1 MPGVKTNES
10 PAKARK
16 TGQRGPADQTT
27 HAYAHYVRTSAW
39 KIRVVLDLIRGH
51 DVAEAA
57 NILRLCERDAAHDIA
72 KVLHSAVANASH
84 NDGVPADELYVA
96 ACFADEGPTIKRF
109 RPRARGRT
117 GQILKRTCHITIVV
131 GRLPDSLLTAARNQ
145 SAEVAANRARRT
157 AGARATAEV
166 ATADARRSA
175 AGAEEV
181 IAGATLAA
189 PADADVVDGV
199 VADDVVADDVV
210 VAVAET
216 SSDVQGF
223 SAAGPDEAPDF
234 AADPNALNLIIG
246 IGPKLHEEL
255 NAAGIF
261 TFQQLADLSDDDITA
276 LDEKVSRSADQI
288 TDWRQQAQ
296 DILAGT
302 WDRDSKNN
310 T

>member
-39 KIRVVLDLIRGH
+39 KVRVVLDLIRGH

-57 NILRLCERDAAHDIA
+57 NILRLCERDAAHDIG

-84 NDGVPADELYVA
+84 NDGMPPEELYVA

-117 GQILKRTCHITIVV
+117 GQILKRTSHITIVV
-131 GRLPDSLLTAARNQ
+131 GRLPDALLTNARNQ

-157 AGARATAEV
+157 AGARATAEA
-166 ATADARRSA
+166 ATADARRGA

-181 IAGATLAA
+181 IAGATLSA
-189 PADADVVDGV
+189 PVDEVVEASVVEASADTPG
-199 VADDVVADDVV
+199 
-210 VAVAET
+210 
-216 SSDVQGF
+216 VQGF
-223 SAAGPDEAPDF
+223 AATSGSSID
-234 AADPNALNLIIG
+234 AAANPNALNQIIG

-261 TFQQLADLSDDDITA
+261 TFQQLADLSDDEITA

-296 DILAGT
+296 EILAGT
-302 WDRDSKNN
+302 WDRDSTNN

>member
-39 KIRVVLDLIRGH
+39 KVRVVLDLIRGH

-84 NDGVPADELYVA
+84 NDGVPAEELYVS

-145 SAEVAANRARRT
+145 SAEAAANRARRT
-157 AGARATAEV
+157 AGARATAE
-166 ATADARRSA
+166 AASADARRSA

-181 IAGATLAA
+181 IAGATFTA
-189 PADADVVDGV
+189 PADDAVD
-199 VADDVVADDVV
+199 
-210 VAVAET
+210 T
-216 SSDVQGF
+216 SEVQGF
-223 SAAGPDEAPDF
+223 AAAAPEDKPDF
-234 AADPNALNLIIG
+234 AADPTSLNLILG
-246 IGPKLHEEL
+246 IGPKLQEEL
-255 NAAGIF
+255 NAAGIS

-296 DILAGT
+296 EILAGT
-302 WDRDSKNN
+302 WDRDTKNN
-310 T
+310 S

>member
-16 TGQRGPADQTT
+16 TGQRGPADQVT

-39 KIRVVLDLIRGH
+39 KVRVVLDLIRGH

-57 NILRLCERDAAHDIA
+57 NILRLCERDAAHDIG

-84 NDGVPADELYVA
+84 NDGMPPEELYVA
-96 ACFADEGPTIKRF
+96 ACYADEGPTIKRF

-117 GQILKRTCHITIVV
+117 GQILKRTSHITIVV
-131 GRLPDSLLTAARNQ
+131 GRLPDALLTNARNQ
-145 SAEVAANRARRT
+145 SAEAAANRARRT
-157 AGARATAEV
+157 AGARATAE
-166 ATADARRSA
+166 ASTADARRSA

-181 IAGATLAA
+181 IAGATLDA
-189 PADADVVDGV
+189 PASVEAIADTVAPEVVESTEVEGFAAAAS
-199 VADDVVADDVV
+199 ADK
-210 VAVAET
+210 
-216 SSDVQGF
+216 
-223 SAAGPDEAPDF
+223 PDF

-261 TFQQLADLSDDDITA
+261 TFQQLADLSDDEITA
-276 LDEKVSRSADQI
+276 LDAKVSRSADQI

-296 DILAGT
+296 EILAGT
-302 WDRDSKNN
+302 WDRDTKNN
-310 T
+310 S

>member
-27 HAYAHYVRTSAW
+27 HAYAYYVRSSAW
-39 KIRVVLDLIRGH
+39 KVRVVLDLIRGH

-57 NILRLCERDAAHDIA
+57 NILRLCERDAAFDVA

-84 NDGVPADELYVA
+84 NDGIPAEELYVA

-117 GQILKRTCHITIVV
+117 GQILKRTSHITIVV
-131 GRLPDSLLTAARNQ
+131 GRLPDALLTQARNV

-157 AGARATAEV
+157 AGARATAES
-166 ATADARRSA
+166 AAADARRDA

-181 IAGATLAA
+181 IAGATMSEPVA
-189 PADADVVDGV
+189 ADVVE
-199 VADDVVADDVV
+199 AAP
-210 VAVAET
+210 VAE
-216 SSDVQGF
+216 VQGLVGSTEAGA
-223 SAAGPDEAPDF
+223 SAANAKFD
-234 AADPNALNLIIG
+234 DPNALNLIIG

-261 TFQQLADLSDDDITA
+261 TFQQLADLSDDEITA
-276 LDEKVSRSADQI
+276 LDAKVSRSADQI

-296 DILAGT
+296 EILAGT
-302 WDRDSKNN
+302 WDRDTKNN
-310 T
+310 S

>member
-16 TGQRGPADQTT
+16 TGQRGPSDQTT

-39 KIRVVLDLIRGH
+39 KVRVVLDLIRGH

-57 NILRLCERDAAHDIA
+57 NVLRLCERDAAHDIA

-84 NDGVPADELYVA
+84 NDGVPAEELYVS

-131 GRLPDSLLTAARNQ
+131 GRLPDALLTAARNQ
-145 SAEVAANRARRT
+145 SAEAAANRARRT
-157 AGARATAEV
+157 AGARATVEA

-181 IAGATLAA
+181 IAGATLTA
-189 PADADVVDGV
+189 PAES
-199 VADDVVADDVV
+199 VADD
-210 VAVAET
+210 AVD
-216 SSDVQGF
+216 SSEVQGF
-223 SAAGPDEAPDF
+223 TAEPSAGKPDF
-234 AADPNALNLIIG
+234 AADPTALNVIIG
-246 IGPKLHEEL
+246 IGPTLHEEL
-255 NAAGIF
+255 NAAGIS
-261 TFQQLADLSDDDITA
+261 TFQQLADLSDDDINA
-276 LDEKVSRSADQI
+276 LDEKVGRSADQI

-296 DILAGT
+296 EILAGT
-302 WDRDSKNN
+302 WDRDTTNN

>member
-1 MPGVKTNES
+1 MPGLKTNES

-16 TGQRGPADQTT
+16 TGQRGPADQIT

-39 KIRVVLDLIRGH
+39 KVRVVLDLIRGH

-84 NDGVPADELYVA
+84 NDGMPAEELYVA
-96 ACFADEGPTIKRF
+96 ACYADEGPTIKRF

-117 GQILKRTCHITIVV
+117 GQILKRTSHITIVV
-131 GRLPDSLLTAARNQ
+131 GRLPDTLLTNARNQ
-145 SAEVAANRARRT
+145 SAEAAANRARRT
-157 AGARATAEV
+157 AGARATAEA

-181 IAGATLAA
+181 IAGATLDAPT
-189 PADADVVDGV
+189 PADAPATDEVVE
-199 VADDVVADDVV
+199 A
-210 VAVAET
+210 
-216 SSDVQGF
+216 SSEVQGF
-223 SAAGPDEAPDF
+223 VGGSSGAKPDA

-296 DILAGT
+296 EILAGT
-302 WDRDSKNN
+302 WDRDTTNN
-310 T
+310 S

>member
-16 TGQRGPADQTT
+16 TGQRGPSDQTT

-39 KIRVVLDLIRGH
+39 KVRVVLDLIRGH

-57 NILRLCERDAAHDIA
+57 NVLRLCERDAAHDIA

-84 NDGVPADELYVA
+84 NDGVPAEELYVS

-131 GRLPDSLLTAARNQ
+131 GRLPDALLTAARNQ
-145 SAEVAANRARRT
+145 SAEAAANRARRT
-157 AGARATAEV
+157 AGARATVEA

-181 IAGATLAA
+181 IAGATLTA
-189 PADADVVDGV
+189 PAES
-199 VADDVVADDVV
+199 VADD
-210 VAVAET
+210 AVD
-216 SSDVQGF
+216 SSEVQGF
-223 SAAGPDEAPDF
+223 TAEPSAGKPDF
-234 AADPNALNLIIG
+234 AADPTALNVIIG
-246 IGPKLHEEL
+246 IGPTLHEEL
-255 NAAGIF
+255 NAAGIS
-261 TFQQLADLSDDDITA
+261 TFQQLADLSDDDINA

-296 DILAGT
+296 EILAGT
-302 WDRDSKNN
+302 WDRDTTNN

>member
-39 KIRVVLDLIRGH
+39 KVRVVLDLIRGH

-84 NDGVPADELYVA
+84 NDGLPAEELYVS

-131 GRLPDSLLTAARNQ
+131 GRLPDALLTAARNQ
-145 SAEVAANRARRT
+145 SAEAAANRARRT
-157 AGARATAEV
+157 AGARATAE
-166 ATADARRSA
+166 AASGDARRSA
-175 AGAEEV
+175 AGAEEI
-181 IAGATLAA
+181 IAGATLTA
-189 PADADVVDGV
+189 PADPAADH
-199 VADDVVADDVV
+199 
-210 VAVAET
+210 AVE
-216 SSDVQGF
+216 SSEVQGI
-223 SAAGPDEAPDF
+223 AAEASTDKPDF
-234 AADPNALNLIIG
+234 AADATALNLIIG

-255 NAAGIF
+255 NAAGIT
-261 TFQQLADLSDDDITA
+261 TFQQLADLSDDDINA

-288 TDWRQQAQ
+288 TEWRQQAQ
-296 DILAGT
+296 EILAGT
-302 WDRDSKNN
+302 WDRDSTNN

>member
-27 HAYAHYVRTSAW
+27 HAYAYYVRSSAW
-39 KIRVVLDLIRGH
+39 KVRVVLDLIRGH

-57 NILRLCERDAAHDIA
+57 NVLRLCERDAAFDIA

-84 NDGVPADELYVA
+84 NDGIPAEELYVS

-117 GQILKRTCHITIVV
+117 GQILKRTSHITIVV
-131 GRLPDSLLTAARNQ
+131 GRLPDALLTQARNQ

-157 AGARATAEV
+157 AGARATAESV
-166 ATADARRSA
+166 AADTRRSA

-181 IAGATLAA
+181 IAGATM
-189 PADADVVDGV
+189 ADAVVE
-199 VADDVVADDVV
+199 
-210 VAVAET
+210 AVSVPE
-216 SSDVQGF
+216 VQGLVATTAP
-223 SAAGPDEAPDF
+223 SAID
-234 AADPNALNLIIG
+234 DPNALNLIIG

-261 TFQQLADLSDDDITA
+261 TFQELADLTDDEITA
-276 LDEKVSRSADQI
+276 LDVKVSRSADQI

-296 DILAGT
+296 EILAGT
-302 WDRDSKNN
+302 WDRDTKNN
-310 T
+310 S

>member
-39 KIRVVLDLIRGH
+39 KVRVVLDLIRGH

-84 NDGVPADELYVA
+84 NDGLPAEELYVS

-131 GRLPDSLLTAARNQ
+131 GRLPDALLTAARNQ

-157 AGARATAEV
+157 AGARATAE
-166 ATADARRSA
+166 AASGDARRSG

-181 IAGATLAA
+181 IAGATLTAPVDPAA
-189 PADADVVDGV
+189 DH
-199 VADDVVADDVV
+199 
-210 VAVAET
+210 AVE
-216 SSDVQGF
+216 SSEVQGI
-223 SAAGPDEAPDF
+223 AAEASTEKPDF
-234 AADPNALNLIIG
+234 AADATALNLIIG

-255 NAAGIF
+255 NAAGIN
-261 TFQQLADLSDDDITA
+261 TFQQLADLSDDDINA

-296 DILAGT
+296 EILAGT
-302 WDRDSKNN
+302 WDRDSTNN

>member
-27 HAYAHYVRTSAW
+27 HAYAYYVRTSAW
-39 KIRVVLDLIRGH
+39 KVRVVLDLIRGH

-57 NILRLCERDAAHDIA
+57 NILRLCERDAAHDIG

-84 NDGVPADELYVA
+84 NDAMPPEELYVS

-117 GQILKRTCHITIVV
+117 GQILKRTSHITIVV
-131 GRLPDSLLTAARNQ
+131 GRLPDALLTQARNQ

-157 AGARATAEV
+157 AGARATAEAAV
-166 ATADARRSA
+166 ADSRRDA
-175 AGAEEV
+175 AGAEEI
-181 IAGATLAA
+181 IAGATMAGASVADAATEAILAA
-189 PADADVVDGV
+189 TVPVDS
-199 VADDVVADDVV
+199 AP
-210 VAVAET
+210 AET
-216 SSDVQGF
+216 ASVASEVQGLVGTASPAA
-223 SAAGPDEAPDF
+223 SAVV
-234 AADPNALNLIIG
+234 DPNALNLIIG

-261 TFQQLADLSDDDITA
+261 TFQQLADLTDDEITA
-276 LDEKVSRSADQI
+276 LDEKVTRSADQI

-296 DILAGT
+296 EILAGT
-302 WDRDSKNN
+302 WDRDTKNN
-310 T
+310 S

>member
-16 TGQRGPADQTT
+16 TGQRGPAEQTT
-27 HAYAHYVRTSAW
+27 HAYAYYVRTSAW
-39 KIRVVLDLIRGH
+39 KVRVVLDLIRGH

-57 NILRLCERDAAHDIA
+57 NILRLCERDAAHDIG

-84 NDGVPADELYVA
+84 NDDMPPEELYVA

-117 GQILKRTCHITIVV
+117 GQILKRTSHITVVV
-131 GRLPDSLLTAARNQ
+131 GRLPDTLLTAARNQ

-157 AGARATAEV
+157 AGARATAEAAV
-166 ATADARRSA
+166 ADSRRDA
-175 AGAEEV
+175 AGAEER
-181 IAGATLAA
+181 IAGATM
-189 PADADVVDGV
+189 ADAATDAIIAATVPVDSL
-199 VADDVVADDVV
+199 ADSPAFDSQAT
-210 VAVAET
+210 A
-216 SSDVQGF
+216 
-223 SAAGPDEAPDF
+223 

-261 TFQQLADLSDDDITA
+261 TFQQLADLTDEEITA
-276 LDEKVSRSADQI
+276 LDEKVARSADQI

-296 DILAGT
+296 EILAGT
-302 WDRDSKNN
+302 WDRDTKNN
-310 T
+310 S

>member
-39 KIRVVLDLIRGH
+39 KVRVVLDLIRGH

-84 NDGVPADELYVA
+84 NDGLPAEELYVS

-131 GRLPDSLLTAARNQ
+131 GRLPDALLTAARNQ
-145 SAEVAANRARRT
+145 SAEAAANRARRT
-157 AGARATAEV
+157 AGARATAE
-166 ATADARRSA
+166 AASGDARRSA
-175 AGAEEV
+175 AGAEEI
-181 IAGATLAA
+181 IAGATLTA
-189 PADADVVDGV
+189 PADPAADH
-199 VADDVVADDVV
+199 
-210 VAVAET
+210 AVE
-216 SSDVQGF
+216 SSEVQGI
-223 SAAGPDEAPDF
+223 AAEASTDKPDF
-234 AADPNALNLIIG
+234 AADATALNLIIG

-255 NAAGIF
+255 NAAGIT
-261 TFQQLADLSDDDITA
+261 TFQQLADLSDDDINA

-296 DILAGT
+296 EILAGT
-302 WDRDSKNN
+302 WDRDSTNN

>member
-39 KIRVVLDLIRGH
+39 KVRVVLDLIRGH

-84 NDGVPADELYVA
+84 NDGVPAEELYVS

-145 SAEVAANRARRT
+145 SAEAAANRARRT
-157 AGARATAEV
+157 AGARATAE
-166 ATADARRSA
+166 AASADARRSA

-181 IAGATLAA
+181 IAGATFTAPVDDAVDTSEVQDFAAAA
-189 PADADVVDGV
+189 PEDK
-199 VADDVVADDVV
+199 
-210 VAVAET
+210 
-216 SSDVQGF
+216 
-223 SAAGPDEAPDF
+223 PDF
-234 AADPNALNLIIG
+234 AADPTALNLILG
-246 IGPKLHEEL
+246 IGPKLQEEL
-255 NAAGIF
+255 NAAGIS

-296 DILAGT
+296 EILAGT
-302 WDRDSKNN
+302 WDRDTENN
-310 T
+310 S

>member
-16 TGQRGPADQTT
+16 TGQRGPAEQTT
-27 HAYAHYVRTSAW
+27 HAYAYYVRTSAW
-39 KIRVVLDLIRGH
+39 KVRVVLDLIRGH

-57 NILRLCERDAAHDIA
+57 NILSLCQRDAAHDIG

-84 NDGVPADELYVA
+84 NDAMPPEELYVS

-117 GQILKRTCHITIVV
+117 GQILKRTSHITIVV
-131 GRLPDSLLTAARNQ
+131 GRLPDALLTQARNQ

-157 AGARATAEV
+157 AGARATAEAAV
-166 ATADARRSA
+166 ADSRRA
-175 AGAEEV
+175 GAGAEEK
-181 IAGATLAA
+181 IAGATM
-189 PADADVVDGV
+189 ADAATDAIIAATVPVDDA
-199 VADDVVADDVV
+199 ADTG
-210 VAVAET
+210 ET
-216 SSDVQGF
+216 PATEVPGRTGSA
-223 SAAGPDEAPDF
+223 SAAATA
-234 AADPNALNLIIG
+234 AADPSALNLIIG

-261 TFQQLADLSDDDITA
+261 TFQQLADLTDEEITA
-276 LDEKVSRSADQI
+276 LDEKVTRSADQI

-296 DILAGT
+296 EILAGI
-302 WDRDSKNN
+302 WDRDTKNN
-310 T
+310 S

>member
-39 KIRVVLDLIRGH
+39 KVRVVLDLIRGH

-84 NDGVPADELYVA
+84 NDGVPAEELYVS

-131 GRLPDSLLTAARNQ
+131 GRLPDALLTAARNQ
-145 SAEVAANRARRT
+145 SAEAAANRARRT
-157 AGARATAEV
+157 AGARATAE
-166 ATADARRSA
+166 AASADARRGA

-181 IAGATLAA
+181 IAGATLTA
-189 PADADVVDGV
+189 PADAVEG
-199 VADDVVADDVV
+199 A
-210 VAVAET
+210 AVEGAAVESAE
-216 SSDVQGF
+216 VQGF
-223 SAAGPDEAPDF
+223 ADASTDKPDF
-234 AADPNALNLIIG
+234 AADPTALNLIIG

-255 NAAGIF
+255 NAAGIT

-276 LDEKVSRSADQI
+276 LDEKVSRAADQI
-288 TDWRQQAQ
+288 TDWRLQAQ
-296 DILAGT
+296 EILAGT

>member
-39 KIRVVLDLIRGH
+39 KVRVVLDLIRGH

-84 NDGVPADELYVA
+84 NDGLPAEELYVS

-131 GRLPDSLLTAARNQ
+131 GRLPDALLTAARNQ
-145 SAEVAANRARRT
+145 SAEAAANRARRT
-157 AGARATAEV
+157 AGARATAE
-166 ATADARRSA
+166 AASGDARRSA
-175 AGAEEV
+175 AGAEEI
-181 IAGATLAA
+181 IAGATLTA
-189 PADADVVDGV
+189 PADPAADH
-199 VADDVVADDVV
+199 
-210 VAVAET
+210 AVE
-216 SSDVQGF
+216 SSEVQGI
-223 SAAGPDEAPDF
+223 AAEASTDKPDF
-234 AADPNALNLIIG
+234 AADATALNLIIG

-255 NAAGIF
+255 NAAGIN
-261 TFQQLADLSDDDITA
+261 TFQQLADLSDDDINA

-296 DILAGT
+296 EILAGT
-302 WDRDSKNN
+302 WDRDSTNN

>member
-39 KIRVVLDLIRGH
+39 KVRVVLDLIRGH

-72 KVLHSAVANASH
+72 KVLHSAIANASH
-84 NDGVPADELYVA
+84 NDAMPPEELYVA

-117 GQILKRTCHITIVV
+117 GQILKRTSHITIVV
-131 GRLPDSLLTAARNQ
+131 GRLPDALLTNARNQ
-145 SAEVAANRARRT
+145 SAEAAANRARRT
-157 AGARATAEV
+157 AGARATAE
-166 ATADARRSA
+166 ASTADARRSA

-181 IAGATLAA
+181 IAGATLDA
-189 PADADVVDGV
+189 PAPVEAATDVAAEVSADEVVESTE
-199 VADDVVADDVV
+199 A
-210 VAVAET
+210 
-216 SSDVQGF
+216 QGF
-223 SAAGPDEAPDF
+223 AAAAAATDKPDF
-234 AADPNALNLIIG
+234 AADPTALNLIIG
-246 IGPKLHEEL
+246 IGPKLQEEL
-255 NAAGIF
+255 NAAGIT

-296 DILAGT
+296 EILAGT
-302 WDRDSKNN
+302 WDRDTKNN
-310 T
+310 S

>member
-39 KIRVVLDLIRGH
+39 KVRVVLDLIRGH

-84 NDGVPADELYVA
+84 NDGVPAEELYVS

-131 GRLPDSLLTAARNQ
+131 GRLPDALLTAARNQ
-145 SAEVAANRARRT
+145 SAEAAANRARRT
-157 AGARATAEV
+157 AGARATAE
-166 ATADARRSA
+166 AASADARRGA

-181 IAGATLAA
+181 IAGATLTA
-189 PADADVVDGV
+189 PADAIEAAAIEG
-199 VADDVVADDVV
+199 A
-210 VAVAET
+210 AVEGAAVEGAPVESAE
-216 SSDVQGF
+216 VQGF
-223 SAAGPDEAPDF
+223 AAASPDKPDF
-234 AADPNALNLIIG
+234 AADPTALNLIIG

-255 NAAGIF
+255 NAAGIT

-288 TDWRQQAQ
+288 TDWRLQAQ
-296 DILAGT
+296 EILAGT

>member
-84 NDGVPADELYVA
+84 NDGVPAEELYVS

-131 GRLPDSLLTAARNQ
+131 GRLPDALLTAARNQ
-145 SAEVAANRARRT
+145 SAEAAANRARRT
-157 AGARATAEV
+157 AGARATAE
-166 ATADARRSA
+166 AASADARRGA

-181 IAGATLAA
+181 IAGATLTA
-189 PADADVVDGV
+189 PVEPA
-199 VADDVVADDVV
+199 ADDAVESPEVEGFTTEASADK
-210 VAVAET
+210 
-216 SSDVQGF
+216 
-223 SAAGPDEAPDF
+223 PDF
-234 AADPNALNLIIG
+234 ADPTALNLIIG

-255 NAAGIF
+255 NAAGI
-261 TFQQLADLSDDDITA
+261 TNFQQLADLSDDDITA
-276 LDEKVSRSADQI
+276 LDENVGRSADQI

-296 DILAGT
+296 EILAGT

>member
-39 KIRVVLDLIRGH
+39 KVRVVLDLIRGH

-84 NDGVPADELYVA
+84 NDGVPAEELYVS

-131 GRLPDSLLTAARNQ
+131 GRLPDALLTAARNQ
-145 SAEVAANRARRT
+145 SAEAAANRARRT
-157 AGARATAEV
+157 AGARATAE
-166 ATADARRSA
+166 AASADARRSA

-181 IAGATLAA
+181 IAGATLTAPVEAA
-189 PADADVVDGV
+189 
-199 VADDVVADDVV
+199 ADD
-210 VAVAET
+210 AVE
-216 SSDVQGF
+216 SSEVQGF
-223 SAAGPDEAPDF
+223 AAEALADKPDF
-234 AADPNALNLIIG
+234 AADPTALNMIIG

-255 NAAGIF
+255 NAAGIT

-276 LDEKVSRSADQI
+276 LDEQVSRSADQI

-296 DILAGT
+296 EILAGT

>member
-16 TGQRGPADQTT
+16 TGQRGPSDQTT

-39 KIRVVLDLIRGH
+39 KVRVVLDLIRGH

-57 NILRLCERDAAHDIA
+57 NVLRLCERDAAHDIA

-84 NDGVPADELYVA
+84 NDGVPAEELYVS

-131 GRLPDSLLTAARNQ
+131 GRLPDALLTAARNQ
-145 SAEVAANRARRT
+145 SAEAAANRARRT
-157 AGARATAEV
+157 AGARATVEA
-166 ATADARRSA
+166 ATADARRSS

-181 IAGATLAA
+181 IAGATLTA
-189 PADADVVDGV
+189 PAES
-199 VADDVVADDVV
+199 VADD
-210 VAVAET
+210 AVD
-216 SSDVQGF
+216 SSEVQGF
-223 SAAGPDEAPDF
+223 TAEPSAGKPDF
-234 AADPNALNLIIG
+234 AADPTALNVIIG
-246 IGPKLHEEL
+246 IGPTLHEEL
-255 NAAGIF
+255 NAAGIS
-261 TFQQLADLSDDDITA
+261 TFQQLADLSDDDINA

-296 DILAGT
+296 EILAGT
-302 WDRDSKNN
+302 WDRDTTNN

>member
-39 KIRVVLDLIRGH
+39 KVRVVLDLIRGH

-84 NDGVPADELYVA
+84 NDGVPAEELYVS

-131 GRLPDSLLTAARNQ
+131 GRLPDALLTAARNQ

-157 AGARATAEV
+157 AGARATAE
-166 ATADARRSA
+166 AASADARRGA

-181 IAGATLAA
+181 IAGATLTAPADAVEEVAVESSEVQGFAGAA
-189 PADADVVDGV
+189 PADK
-199 VADDVVADDVV
+199 
-210 VAVAET
+210 
-216 SSDVQGF
+216 
-223 SAAGPDEAPDF
+223 PDLT
-234 AADPNALNLIIG
+234 ADPTALNLIIG

-255 NAAGIF
+255 NAAGIT

-276 LDEKVSRSADQI
+276 LDEQVSRSADQI

-296 DILAGT
+296 EILAGT
-302 WDRDSKNN
+302 WDRDSTNN

>member
-16 TGQRGPADQTT
+16 TGQRGPAEQTT
-27 HAYAHYVRTSAW
+27 HAYAYYVRTSAW
-39 KIRVVLDLIRGH
+39 KVRVVLDLIRGH

-57 NILRLCERDAAHDIA
+57 NILRLCERDAAHDIG

-84 NDGVPADELYVA
+84 NDGMPPEELYVA

-117 GQILKRTCHITIVV
+117 GQILKRTSHITVVV
-131 GRLPDSLLTAARNQ
+131 GRLPDTLLTAARNQ

-157 AGARATAEV
+157 AGARATAEAAV
-166 ATADARRSA
+166 ADSRRDA
-175 AGAEEV
+175 AGAEER
-181 IAGATLAA
+181 IAGATM
-189 PADADVVDGV
+189 ADAANDAIIAATVPVDS
-199 VADDVVADDVV
+199 VADSPAFDSQAT
-210 VAVAET
+210 A
-216 SSDVQGF
+216 
-223 SAAGPDEAPDF
+223 

-261 TFQQLADLSDDDITA
+261 TFQQLADLTDEEITA
-276 LDEKVSRSADQI
+276 LDEKVARSADQI

-296 DILAGT
+296 EILAGT
-302 WDRDSKNN
+302 WDRDTKNN
-310 T
+310 S

>member
-27 HAYAHYVRTSAW
+27 HAYAYYVRSGAW
-39 KIRVVLDLIRGH
+39 KVRVVLDLIRGH

-57 NILRLCERDAAHDIA
+57 NILRLCERDAAFDVA

-84 NDGVPADELYVA
+84 NDGIPAEELYVA

-117 GQILKRTCHITIVV
+117 GQILKRTSHITIVV
-131 GRLPDSLLTAARNQ
+131 GRLPDALLTQARNQ

-157 AGARATAEV
+157 AGARATAEGS
-166 ATADARRSA
+166 AADARRSA

-181 IAGATLAA
+181 IAGATMAAADVVEAVPVAEAAPLAEVQGLVGSTESAA
-189 PADADVVDGV
+189 PAEKANLAD
-199 VADDVVADDVV
+199 
-210 VAVAET
+210 
-216 SSDVQGF
+216 
-223 SAAGPDEAPDF
+223 
-234 AADPNALNLIIG
+234 DPNALNLIIG

-261 TFQQLADLSDDDITA
+261 TFQQLADLTDDEITA
-276 LDEKVSRSADQI
+276 LDAKVSRSADQI

-296 DILAGT
+296 EILAGT
-302 WDRDSKNN
+302 WDRDTKNN
-310 T
+310 S

>member
-84 NDGVPADELYVA
+84 NDGVPAEELYVS

-131 GRLPDSLLTAARNQ
+131 GRLPDALLTAARNQ
-145 SAEVAANRARRT
+145 SAEAAANRARRT
-157 AGARATAEV
+157 AGARATAE
-166 ATADARRSA
+166 AASADARRGA

-181 IAGATLAA
+181 IAGATLTA
-189 PADADVVDGV
+189 PVEPA
-199 VADDVVADDVV
+199 ADDAVESPEVEGFTAEASADK
-210 VAVAET
+210 
-216 SSDVQGF
+216 
-223 SAAGPDEAPDF
+223 PDF
-234 AADPNALNLIIG
+234 DDPTALNLIIG

-255 NAAGIF
+255 NAAGI
-261 TFQQLADLSDDDITA
+261 TNFQQLADLSDDDITA
-276 LDEKVSRSADQI
+276 LDENVGRSADQI

-296 DILAGT
+296 EILAGT

>member
-39 KIRVVLDLIRGH
+39 KVRVVLDLIRGH
-51 DVAEAA
+51 HVAEAA

-84 NDGVPADELYVA
+84 NDGVPAEELYVS

-145 SAEVAANRARRT
+145 SAEAAANRARRT
-157 AGARATAEV
+157 AGARATAE
-166 ATADARRSA
+166 AASADARRSA

-181 IAGATLAA
+181 IAGATLAV
-189 PADADVVDGV
+189 PGDDALD
-199 VADDVVADDVV
+199 
-210 VAVAET
+210 T
-216 SSDVQGF
+216 SEVPGF
-223 SAAGPDEAPDF
+223 TAGASASKPDF
-234 AADPNALNLIIG
+234 AADPTALNLIVG

-255 NAAGIF
+255 NAAGIT

-296 DILAGT
+296 EILAGT